1 MQRLIRNTVNIGGIY
16 MVATVIIE
24 EANGNVDGTPG
35 SKNQVDGVGVNGGTD
50 VRFATTDAHNP
61 VATYPCI
68 IPSAGSNYSYWK
80 HLFLDI
86 SGTFTT
92 VNNIRF
98 YTDGSSSWTCGTGGG
113 LYVGIRNAGDNG
125 CPMDASYNVATGTE
139 GTTGDWMDDGTNGHV
154 YYKDEVVTPALAT
167 NYTSGS
173 TLLIDSSDY
182 TVADES
188 DAVVLQVKLETDA
201 TQGTQADETLTFLY
215 DEI

>member
-1 MQRLIRNTVNIGGIY
+1 

-24 EANGNVDGTPG
+24 EANGGSDGTPA
-35 SKNQVDGVGVNGGTD
+35 SKNRVDGQGAGDGGGVGVGTD
-50 VRFATTDAHNP
+50 VRFSTTDAYNP

-68 IPSAGSNYSYWK
+68 IPSAAQNYSYWK
-80 HLFLDI
+80 HLYLDI

-98 YTDGSSSWTCGTGGG
+98 YTDGTIGWTCGTGGG
-113 LYVGIRNAGDNG
+113 LYVGLRDTGDNG
-125 CPMDASYNVATGTE
+125 CPMDTSYNVATGTQ
-139 GTTGDWMDDGTNGHV
+139 GTTGDWMDHGTNGHA
-154 YYKDEVVTPALAT
+154 YYKDQTATPALAS

-173 TLLIDSSDY
+173 TLLIDS
-182 TVADES
+182 ADHSSAVES
-188 DAVVLQVKLETDA
+188 DAVVLQVQLETDA

>member
-1 MQRLIRNTVNIGGIY
+1 

-24 EANGNVDGTPG
+24 EANGGISGSPGTKNRVDG
-35 SKNQVDGVGVNGGTD
+35 QGVNDSTD
-50 VRFATTDAHNP
+50 VRFCAADAYNP
-61 VATYPCI
+61 VAGSPCI
-68 IPSAGSNYSYWK
+68 IPSSGATHYSYWK

-98 YTDGSSSWTCGTGGG
+98 YTDSDIGWTCGTGGG
-113 LYVGIRNAGDNG
+113 LFVGLRDAGDHG
-125 CPMDASYNVATGTE
+125 CPMDASYEPATGTE
-139 GTTGDWMDDGTNGHV
+139 GETGDWMDHGDDGHA
-154 YYKDEVVTPALAT
+154 YYKDQTAVPVLAST
-167 NYTSGS
+167 YTSVS
-173 TLLIDSSDY
+173 TLLIDSANY

-188 DAVVLQVKLETDA
+188 DAVVLQVVLEDDA